1 MAYVKITSSMEAE
14 LKEVRAEVSR
24 LRTGTEQDLATLLQV
39 TEEEIDPITQ
49 GVSAIAARLEQL
61 SAVLADLH
69 VRVAQLE
76 ASP

>member
-1 MAYVKITSSMEAE
+1 MEAE